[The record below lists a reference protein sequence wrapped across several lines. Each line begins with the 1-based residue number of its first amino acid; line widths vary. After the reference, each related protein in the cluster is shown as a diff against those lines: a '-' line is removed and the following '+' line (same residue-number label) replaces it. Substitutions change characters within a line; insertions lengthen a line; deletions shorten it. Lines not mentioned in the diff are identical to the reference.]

1 MYLYASRRPADL
13 SQPPQP
19 ARGLGSGDL
28 CSLFNRS
35 QAFSGPPV
43 PMASRTRSNNNN
55 SGGASAERSSSIKMC
70 KPPGGGS
77 TMGSIIF
84 GGSGDDDKA
93 FVEDRKSRRLYPQSA
108 TPEQGVL
115 PSHKSAAAG
124 DASMYGAPTS
134 SQRERERITVAP
146 GAVALEDLRQLQQQ
160 QPSYPQHHHQSR
172 NPICDDDN
180 NSSSQQLVTRR
191 SSTSDYFAN
200 GMGNADGGNQQRRT
214 RRMVAAPGSGS
225 NFQLG

>member
-1 MYLYASRRPADL
+1 
-13 SQPPQP
+13 
-19 ARGLGSGDL
+19 
-28 CSLFNRS
+28 
-35 QAFSGPPV
+35 
-43 PMASRTRSNNNN
+43 MASRTRSNN
-55 SGGASAERSSSIKMC
+55 SSSSAPADRSSSIKMC

-84 GGSGDDDKA
+84 GGSGDGDQA
-93 FVEDRKSRRLYPQSA
+93 FVEDHKSRRLYPQSA

-160 QPSYPQHHHQSR
+160 QPSYPQQHHQSR

-180 NSSSQQLVTRR
+180 NNNRSSQQLVTRR
-191 SSTSDYFAN
+191 GSTSDYFAN